1 MAEFSKEEVLQRLEQ
16 GESLERAD
24 LSGLDLQG
32 VCLAKANLAW
42 VDLAGANL
50 SGADLRGANLTNASM
65 REVFLSDAKLDGAVL
80 RNADLDGANLSAASL
95 LEADLANANLEGA
108 SLERARADG
117 AHFSHAVLTDARLGK
132 AELNGAN
139 LKGAE
144 LNGAYL
150 GGARLEGADL
160 RRAVLDET
168 NLEEADLSAA
178 DLRDCELVTSI
189 LDGAILDGA
198 KVFRVALL
206 REQLSQTLIEWW
218 DISRSGD
225 GSSREDGN
233 QVGAFLEAGAA
244 APLPPAAVPAESRTR
259 FFGPG
264 DVLRNAEFEIGD
276 GSAVEVQGRLEN
288 CKIILGE
295 DARLTIGEAGV
306 LRDCR
311 VAGPGGLYVHGQ
323 IRNGSDEALTMP
335 KVFFVGA
342 SGSVVATIQQ
352 PSGLTRF
359 GFEPG
364 CSVRLKITT

>member
-32 VCLAKANLAW
+32 VCLVKANLAR

-65 REVFLSDAKLDGAVL
+65 REAFLSDTKLDGAVL

-95 LEADLANANLEGA
+95 VDADLANANLEGA
-108 SLERARADG
+108 NLERAQAHG

-132 AELNGAN
+132 AEL
-139 LKGAE
+139 
-144 LNGAYL
+144 
-150 GGARLEGADL
+150 GADL